1 MKQRIRF
8 HLRERLRRIN
18 FIKLELH
25 TTVHNSITKNKYS
38 PLFNNLAANLLLQTY
53 QHNKYLISR
62 HRIICPLNSSFKLV
76 NKAFRLS
83 RFSLNSLARS
93 NNISGLLRRGW

>member
-8 HLRERLRRIN
+8 HLRERLRRIH
-18 FIKLELH
+18 FIKLELNKI
-25 TTVHNSITKNKYS
+25 VHNSITKNKYS
-38 PLFNNLAANLLLQTY
+38 PIFTNLSTNLLLQTY
-53 QHNKYLISR
+53 QFPKYSISR

-83 RFSLNSLARS
+83 RFSLNNLART
-93 NNISGLLRRGW
+93 NNISGLLRRG